1 MVVVVHLEI
10 WGVRGGAHLL
20 LGIAGF
26 TFARFQLSAIRQSDR
41 IGGLARSIA
50 RLAVPSVLFIAIVV
64 VATGGYSVANIF
76 LVNHYFGPPQWTETW
91 NFWFVE
97 ALVAILL
104 AVLALLAI
112 PTVRQ
117 FERRFSLLLP
127 ALLVAAG
134 LLIRYDV
141 FGWGEVT
148 MRYGRPYMIFWL
160 FALGWLAQRAQTIWQ
175 RVAVSVVLAV
185 TLIGYFPDEPVR
197 GLVVQAGL
205 LILIWLPTL
214 PVPRLT
220 VRLLHGLAAASLWI
234 YLTHWVVWPFLLN
247 RLELPRLL
255 VVAGCLL
262 AGMIMA
268 AAVTIGQRNIAR
280 AWRGAVI
287 ALRHPPTGTELD
299 TASRSMAVMR

>member
-1 MVVVVHLEI
+1 
-10 WGVRGGAHLL
+10 
-20 LGIAGF
+20 
-26 TFARFQLSAIRQSDR
+26 
-41 IGGLARSIA
+41 
-50 RLAVPSVLFIAIVV
+50 VLFIAIVV

-214 PVPRLT
+214 PVTRLT